1 MASRCVSAIY
11 DPNTEISALG
21 FDREDM
27 LHMIYSMAYGNMT
40 NTIQT
45 SGYYVDRHV

>member
-1 MASRCVSAIY
+1 MA
-11 DPNTEISALG
+11 
-21 FDREDM
+21 DM

-45 SGYYVDRHV
+45 SDYYVDRHV